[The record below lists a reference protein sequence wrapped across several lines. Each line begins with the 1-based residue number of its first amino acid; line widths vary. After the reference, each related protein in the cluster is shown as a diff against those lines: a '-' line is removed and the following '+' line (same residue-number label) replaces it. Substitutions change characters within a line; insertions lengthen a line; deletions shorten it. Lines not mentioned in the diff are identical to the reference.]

1 MSRRDPNRRR
11 WPLVLAAVG
20 AAAFVT
26 FLVANFALG
35 DKPVDHVV
43 PTLYGTHD
51 DQFVRTIGTM
61 LGSPIVPGNRVEVLV
76 NGDRIFPA
84 MLDALRAARST
95 ITFEMYIYW
104 SGSVGKAFADVLSE
118 RARAGVKVHVL
129 LDGVGSGKVED
140 AYIEQMET
148 AGVEVRRYN
157 PPRFYT
163 LDRLNNR
170 THRKLVITDGTTA
183 FTGGVGIADQW
194 LGDAQDPA
202 HWRDTHFRLEGP
214 AVAHMQA
221 AFMDNWTEVTGA
233 VLHGP
238 DYFPPLSETGTQAA
252 QVFWSSPV
260 SGSRSMQLMYLLSLA
275 AARKSI
281 LLSMSYFV
289 PDEVATEMLVAA
301 VKRGVAVRVIVP
313 GPHIDGEVV
322 RRASRAKWGPLLRAG
337 VEIYEYQP
345 TMFHCKVM
353 VVDEVWTLV
362 GSTNFDN
369 RSFALN
375 DEANLNVYDRAF
387 AMQQVRIFEDDLSRA
402 RRITFEDWN
411 DRPWTEKLGE
421 LAASI
426 VQSQL

>member
-1 MSRRDPNRRR
+1 MNWRKHK
-11 WPLVLAAVG
+11 WPVVVASIVG
-20 AAAFVT
+20 AAVVA
-26 FLVANFALG
+26 LLIANFALG
-35 DKPVDHVV
+35 DKPIDHVV
-43 PTLYGTHD
+43 PTLYGAEEK
-51 DQFVRTIGTM
+51 QFLRTMGAM
-61 LGSPIVPGNRVEVLV
+61 LGSPIVSGNSVEVLV
-76 NGDRIFPA
+76 NGDEIFPA

-104 SGSVGKAFADVLSE
+104 SGSVGKAFADVLAD

-129 LDGVGSGKVED
+129 IDGVGSGKIDD
-140 AYIEQMET
+140 AYIKEMET

-170 THRKLVITDGTTA
+170 THRKLIVIDGRTG

-194 LGDAQDPA
+194 LGNAQDPS
-202 HWRDTHFRLEGP
+202 HWRDTHFRLQGP
-214 AVAHMQA
+214 AVAQMQA

-238 DYFPPLSETGTQAA
+238 DYFPPLSETGNKAA
-252 QVFWSSPV
+252 QMFWSSPA
-260 SGSRSMQLMYLLSLA
+260 SGSQSMHLMYLLSLA

-289 PDEVATEMLVAA
+289 PDEVAIEMFVSA
-301 VKRGVAVRVIVP
+301 VRRGVAVRIIVP
-313 GPHIDGEVV
+313 GPHIDAEVV
-322 RRASRAKWGPLLRAG
+322 QRASRASWGHLLRGG
-337 VEIYEYQP
+337 VEIYEYRP

-353 VVDEVWTLV
+353 VVDEVWTSV

-375 DEANLNVYDRAF
+375 DEANLNVYDHEF
-387 AMQQVRIFEDDLSRA
+387 ALQQVRIFEEDLKHT
-402 RRITFEDWN
+402 RRVTYEDWKN
-411 DRPWTEKLGE
+411 RPWTEKLGE
-421 LAASI
+421 FAVSI
-426 VQSQL
+426 IGSQL

>member
-1 MSRRDPNRRR
+1 VIAASIGG
-11 WPLVLAAVG
+11 AAV
-20 AAAFVT
+20 AT
-26 FLVANFALG
+26 LVITNLALG
-35 DKPVDHVV
+35 NKPVDQVV
-43 PTLYGTHD
+43 PALYGAD
-51 DQFVRTIGTM
+51 EEQFLRAMGTL
-61 LGSPIVPGNRVEVLV
+61 LGSPIVPGNSVEVLM
-76 NGDRIFPA
+76 NGDEIFPA

-95 ITFEMYIYW
+95 ITFEMFIYW

-118 RARAGVKVHVL
+118 RALAGVKVHVL
-129 LDGVGSGKVED
+129 IDGVGSGKIEYG
-140 AYIEQMET
+140 YIEEMQA

-170 THRKLVITDGTTA
+170 THRKIVVIDGKIA

-194 LGDAQDPA
+194 LGSAEDPE

-221 AFMDNWTEVTGA
+221 AFMDNWTEVTGV

-238 DYFPPLSETGTQAA
+238 DYFPPLSETGTKAA
-252 QVFWSSPV
+252 QVFWSSPS
-260 SGSRSMQLMYLLSLA
+260 SGSQSMHLMYLLALA

-281 LLSMSYFV
+281 LLSMAYFV
-289 PDEVATEMLVAA
+289 PDQVTVQMLIEA
-301 VKRGVAVRVIVP
+301 VKRGVTVRMIVP
-313 GPHIDGEVV
+313 GRYIDAAIV
-322 RRASRAKWGPLLRAG
+322 RRASRASWGPLLRAG
-337 VEIYEYQP
+337 IEIYEYQP

-353 VVDEVWTLV
+353 VVDGVWTSV

-375 DEANLNVYDRAF
+375 DEANLNIYDREF
-387 AMQQVRIFEDDLSRA
+387 AMQQARIFEEDVKRA
-402 RRITFEDWN
+402 RRVTYEDWKN
-411 DRPWTEKLGE
+411 RPWKEKLGE

-426 VQSQL
+426 ARSQL

>member
-1 MSRRDPNRRR
+1 MSRRDPHKRR
-11 WPLVLAAVG
+11 WPLVVASIG
-20 AAAFVT
+20 TAAFVT
-26 FLVANFALG
+26 LLIANFALG
-35 DKPVDHVV
+35 DKPVDYVV
-43 PTLYGTHD
+43 PPLYGTHEG
-51 DQFVRTIGTM
+51 QFVRTMGTM
-61 LGSPIVPGNRVEVLV
+61 LGSPIVEGNSAEELV

-129 LDGVGSGKVED
+129 LDGVGSGKIED
-140 AYIEQMET
+140 AYIEQMQA

-157 PPRFYT
+157 EPRFYT
-163 LDRLNNR
+163 LNRLNNR
-170 THRKLVITDGTTA
+170 THRKIVIVDGRIA

-194 LGDAQDPA
+194 LGNAEDPA
-202 HWRDTHFRLEGP
+202 RWRDTHFRLEGP

-238 DYFPPLSETGTQAA
+238 DYFPPLSNTGTQAA
-252 QVFWSSPV
+252 QVFWSSPT

-275 AARKSI
+275 AAQKSI

-289 PDEVATEMLVAA
+289 PDEVSTQMLVSA

-313 GPHIDGEVV
+313 GPHIDAELVQS
-322 RRASRAKWGPLLRAG
+322 ASRARWGPLLRAG

-353 VVDEVWTLV
+353 VVDELWTSV

-375 DEANLNVYDRAF
+375 DEANLNIYDREF
-387 AMQQVRIFEDDLSRA
+387 AKRQVRIFEEDVSRA
-402 RRITFEDWN
+402 RRITFEEWDN
-411 DRPWTEKLGE
+411 RPWREKLGE

-426 VQSQL
+426 VRSQL

>member
-1 MSRRDPNRRR
+1 MP
-11 WPLVLAAVG
+11 A
-20 AAAFVT
+20 
-26 FLVANFALG
+26 
-35 DKPVDHVV
+35 
-43 PTLYGTHD
+43 LYGTD
-51 DQFVRTIGTM
+51 EDQFMRTMGTM
-61 LGSPIVPGNRVEVLV
+61 LGSPIVAGNSVEVLV

-129 LDGVGSGKVED
+129 LDGVGSGKIED
-140 AYIEQMET
+140 AYIEEMQA

-170 THRKLVITDGTTA
+170 THRKLVIIDGRIA

-194 LGDAQDPA
+194 LGNAQDPA

-238 DYFPPLSETGTQAA
+238 DYFPPLSKTGTQAA
-252 QVFWSSPV
+252 QVFWSSPT

-275 AARKSI
+275 AAQKSI

-289 PDEVATEMLVAA
+289 PDEVATQMLISA

-313 GPHIDGEVV
+313 GPHVDAELVQ
-322 RRASRAKWGPLLRAG
+322 RASRARWGPLLRAG

-353 VVDEVWTLV
+353 VVDELWTSV

-375 DEANLNVYDRAF
+375 DEANLNIYDREF
-387 AMQQVRIFEDDLSRA
+387 AMRQVRIFEEDVSRA
-402 RRITFEDWN
+402 RRITFEDWDN
-411 DRPWTEKLGE
+411 RPWKEKLGE

-426 VQSQL
+426 VRSQL